1 MKSEFRRTRSTDNP
15 LHIIGFL
22 SEWKK
27 YLDLLPADAHS
38 AGSWK
43 GTKLDSS
50 LLEKV
55 EVLSRG
61 DIHADSLHALDVE

>member
-1 MKSEFRRTRSTDNP
+1 MRSLGDEYVKAEFRRTRSTENP

-27 YLDLLPADAHS
+27 YLDQLPGDPNS
-38 AGSWK
+38 AQSWR
-43 GTKLDSS
+43 GVKLDPS

-55 EVLSRG
+55 CDTMASSRLF
-61 DIHADSLHALDVE
+61 S